1 MRPRSPR
8 RVSGDG
14 ESAAFSGGD
23 VRGHPNPRA
32 RTLCPRA
39 GRKAAP
45 MTPTLPPPALL
56 PRALSTAQF
65 QTLAEVPPEIEWFA
79 NLTNANT
86 RRAYEQDINDFMA
99 FAGLRQPTEFRDVM
113 RAHVI
118 AWREQLV
125 GQIFPLPFSRI
136 PLKIEGLS

>member
-1 MRPRSPR
+1 
-8 RVSGDG
+8 
-14 ESAAFSGGD
+14 
-23 VRGHPNPRA
+23 
-32 RTLCPRA
+32 
-39 GRKAAP
+39 

-56 PRALSTAQF
+56 PRALSVAQF
-65 QTLAEVPPEIEWFA
+65 KTLAEVPPEIEWFA

-99 FAGLRQPTEFRDVM
+99 FAGLRQPEQFRDIT

-125 GQIFPLPFSRI
+125 GQELANDTIRRKLAALSSLKVGAVIVRAGRIMASAHGGEEGKQHAELTAIRKFTTGHFFSA
-136 PLKIEGLS
+136 KW